1 MGACTHYK
9 GCLKHIPGRE
19 ITRAWQVIGI
29 IFAVS
34 EQEMPNKKGDSEME
48 KLFQVELPIKGQ
60 SVLAFLPAGTGR
72 LLGLHLD
79 KPAPH
84 GLSGRLK
91 SS

>member
-19 ITRAWQVIGI
+19 IIRAWQVIGI

-60 SVLAFLPAGTGR
+60 SVLAFFASWDWQTS
-72 LLGLHLD
+72 GLAL
-79 KPAPH
+79 
-84 GLSGRLK
+84 R
-91 SS
+91 